1 MAQTKHNHFKRK
13 KGIIVKKYWTK
24 SKTETQKSKHAFLVS
39 CQTTLQITSFFQ
51 FIDCN
56 TLLCLELVP
65 CQSSAFLLRY
75 PKILASQTQYRVH
88 PHSLAKGLSGHAILT
103 WPQGLFLATAG
114 DSTTPFS
121 CP

>member
-24 SKTETQKSKHAFLVS
+24 SKTETQKSKHAFHVS

-65 CQSSAFLLRY
+65 CQSSTFLVRY
-75 PKILASQTQYRVH
+75 PKILASQTQYRVVFTALQKV
-88 PHSLAKGLSGHAILT
+88 SLGMQYTLGLK
-103 WPQGLFLATAG
+103 
-114 DSTTPFS
+114 DFS
-121 CP
+121 